1 MNIYYFCNKMKEIKY
16 FLIKEKTILPN
27 KKENSIYKDVTSQRF
42 SEEHLLDE
50 KGPSGHLML
59 FRPGPRVPEGGG
71 TK

>member
-27 KKENSIYKDVTSQRF
+27 KKENSIYKDVTSQWF

-50 KGPSGHLML
+50 
-59 FRPGPRVPEGGG
+59 
-71 TK
+71 